1 MNGDDDRRR
10 RTVAAQAFA
19 ALALCIF
26 AQGARAATQPAHAQR
41 ISPSHR
47 PMVRQSLAM

>member
-41 ISPSHR
+41 STPGNR
-47 PMVRQSLAM
+47 PVPGQRLAT